1 MEVVMNHSTLW
12 IDRGLVLVRIALSVV
27 FVMHGWQKLFV
38 FGHAG
43 VTGALA
49 SLGIPF
55 AAVNAVLIT
64 AVELGGGIALLA
76 GAATRVAAAFV
87 AFAMAVAIVTAHLAH
102 GFFAPAGFEYP
113 LTLLLV
119 SLALVMTGAGR
130 YSLDAKIF
138 GRTQGHVNEELLKE
152 AA

>member
-1 MEVVMNHSTLW
+1 MEVVMNRSTLW
-12 IDRGLVLVRIALSVV
+12 TDRGLLLLRIGLGIV

-55 AAVNAVLIT
+55 APVNAVLIT

-87 AFAMAVAIVTAHLAH
+87 GFAMLVAVATAHLAH
-102 GFFAPAGFEYP
+102 GFFAPAGIEYP
-113 LTLLLV
+113 LTLMLAN
-119 SLALVMTGAGR
+119 LALVMTGAGR
-130 YSLDAKIF
+130 YSLDARLF
-138 GRTQGHVNEELLKE
+138 GRSRVYADEELKL